1 MSRSTSRGDVSQP
14 PGPEEDTVDMA
25 ELMNGNI
32 LEAGNTA
39 TNRGKTDVVS
49 TWHFLSKLRV

>member
-1 MSRSTSRGDVSQP
+1 MSQP

-32 LEAGNTA
+32 LEAGDTA